1 MSRRSPLLGSAL
13 AALLAARPA
22 AAQPPPQDTGA
33 IFRAGI
39 EAFEAGNFRIALD
52 AFERL
57 FALRG
62 NPDLLFNIY
71 RCHRAMGD
79 PAQAAVALRRYL
91 LARPDRVDRA
101 ELEGELTR
109 LDAQARALTLPPAPT
124 PTPTPTPTLTPT
136 PSPAPTPARPPRPA
150 PPTTP
155 TARDV
160 GPGPWITLGLG
171 AALAGTGVALMV
183 TAVSAQTDAANATS
197 ERARQSSLDG
207 ASSQHTAGV
216 VMLGVGGA
224 AMLGGVLWRVLAP
237 RGPAV
242 DVVPG
247 SGRVAV
253 SLTVRWP

>member
-1 MSRRSPLLGSAL
+1 MSPRSSLLGFAL
-13 AALLAARPA
+13 VAVLFARPA
-22 AAQPPPQDTGA
+22 VAQTLPQEPAA
-33 IFRAGI
+33 IFRVGI
-39 EAFEAGNFRIALD
+39 EAFEAGNFRIALE

-109 LDAQARALTLPPAPT
+109 LDAQARALTLPTPPPAPTPAPAPTPPPAPRPAAPT
-124 PTPTPTPTLTPT
+124 PTP
-136 PSPAPTPARPPRPA
+136 ARE
-150 PPTTP
+150 
-155 TARDV
+155 V

-183 TAVSAQTDAANATS
+183 LAGSAQSDAANATS

-207 ASSQHTAGV
+207 ASTQHTAGV

-224 AMLGGVLWRVLAP
+224 AALGGVLWRVLAP

-247 SGRVAV
+247 NGRVAV

>member
-1 MSRRSPLLGSAL
+1 MSPRSPLLGFAL
-13 AALLAARPA
+13 VAVLFARPA
-22 AAQPPPQDTGA
+22 VAQTLPQEPAA
-33 IFRAGI
+33 IFRVGI
-39 EAFEAGNFRIALD
+39 EAFEAGNFRIALE

-101 ELEGELTR
+101 ELESELTR
-109 LDAQARALTLPPAPT
+109 LDAQARALTLPTPTPSPTPTPAPIAPPRPVAPT
-124 PTPTPTPTLTPT
+124 PTP
-136 PSPAPTPARPPRPA
+136 ARE
-150 PPTTP
+150 
-155 TARDV
+155 V

-171 AALAGTGVALMV
+171 AALAGTGAALMV
-183 TAVSAQTDAANATS
+183 LAGSAQSDAANATS

-224 AMLGGVLWRVLAP
+224 AVLGGVLWRVLAP

-253 SLTVRWP
+253 SVTVRWP

>member
-1 MSRRSPLLGSAL
+1 MSPRSPLLGIAL
-13 AALLAARPA
+13 VALLYPRPA
-22 AAQPPPQDTGA
+22 AAQTLPQEPAA
-33 IFRAGI
+33 IFRVGI
-39 EAFEAGNFRIALD
+39 ESFEAGNFRLALD
-52 AFERL
+52 AFERV

-79 PAQAAVALRRYL
+79 PARAAVALRRYL

-109 LDAQARALTLPPAPT
+109 LDVQARALALPTPTPPPTPTPTPAPTPTQPPRPTLPPAPT
-124 PTPTPTPTLTPT
+124 
-136 PSPAPTPARPPRPA
+136 ARE
-150 PPTTP
+150 
-155 TARDV
+155 V

-183 TAVSAQTDAANATS
+183 TAVDAQSDAANATS

-247 SGRVAV
+247 SGRVALSV
-253 SLTVRWP
+253 TVRWP

>member
-1 MSRRSPLLGSAL
+1 MSPRSTLLGFAL
-13 AALLAARPA
+13 VAVLFAHPA
-22 AAQPPPQDTGA
+22 VAQTLPQEPAA
-33 IFRAGI
+33 IFRVGI
-39 EAFEAGNFRIALD
+39 EAFEAGNFRIALE

-109 LDAQARALTLPPAPT
+109 LDAQARALALPTPPPAPT
-124 PTPTPTPTLTPT
+124 PAPAPTPPPAPRPVAPTPTP
-136 PSPAPTPARPPRPA
+136 ARE
-150 PPTTP
+150 
-155 TARDV
+155 V

-183 TAVSAQTDAANATS
+183 LAGSAQSDAANATS

-224 AMLGGVLWRVLAP
+224 AALGGVLWRVLAP